1 MLNNFYAD
9 GVVWHDI
16 ACYHK
21 KYFVCED
28 SPKLLDFVRSK
39 NPELQLDFDQPSED
53 IF

>member
-1 MLNNFYAD
+1 MNNFYGD

-28 SPKLLDFVRSK
+28 SPQLMEAMREL
-39 NPELQLDFDQPSED
+39 NPGET
-53 IF
+53 IV